1 MINLLNLNKLI
12 LIITIFLISIYNF
25 ANAANEP
32 AELWKDEEKQNTENL
47 ENKEELKKKSIIF
60 IDDKEDVEILID
72 AEDIKSENEVVG
84 LFDPEENNFTL
95 NMWIPSDGKEIKKTI
110 ARINKLKL
118 SKFSENL
125 FFQVLFTNAY
135 PPQKNLTA
143 DKFLDIKINWLIK
156 NERVNDLENLLKTN
170 SLVGQKS
177 KAIKY
182 LVDEYLS
189 SANISSA
196 CDKIK
201 FVDRN
206 VQNNYLEKFKIY
218 CLIYEDRKNEAQLM
232 FDLLKEKG
240 FEEKFFENK
249 INYLLGISE
258 QTNQK
263 IQDNNLFDFYLSQ
276 ITSKNFDYKPN
287 DKTNKYIW
295 RYLTSANLIQIENYD
310 DEETILTY
318 ERAAASGSYE
328 KKQIFKI
335 YKNIL
340 FNVNQLVNAQEIYK
354 TLPSYKARALIYQ
367 KILLV
372 DNVEKKLNFAFLLKE
387 LFDVDKLTDVYL
399 EELMNILKNIDKNDI
414 PESYAELVEKY
425 SKDKFQNNKN
435 IKFNNDVIHKS
446 KILKYF
452 LDNDYNIKKIE
463 KDIKNVYKKIKKNK
477 KYYIS
482 IKDITV
488 LESLRDDGVT
498 LPDTLNLDD
507 LVSKLTVPQGLE
519 DLTRDNQTGLI
530 MLKMVEI
537 IGEDNV
543 EDLDPETI
551 YFLTKILNKLR
562 LKKIRNKILISNF
575 ATKA

>member
-1 MINLLNLNKLI
+1 MIKLYFIPITLL
-12 LIITIFLISIYNF
+12 Y
-25 ANAANEP
+25 
-32 AELWKDEEKQNTENL
+32 
-47 ENKEELKKKSIIF
+47 
-60 IDDKEDVEILID
+60 
-72 AEDIKSENEVVG
+72 
-84 LFDPEENNFTL
+84 
-95 NMWIPSDGKEIKKTI
+95 
-110 ARINKLKL
+110 
-118 SKFSENL
+118 
-125 FFQVLFTNAY
+125 
-135 PPQKNLTA
+135 
-143 DKFLDIKINWLIK
+143 
-156 NERVNDLENLLKTN
+156 
-170 SLVGQKS
+170 
-177 KAIKY
+177 
-182 LVDEYLS
+182 
-189 SANISSA
+189 
-196 CDKIK
+196 
-201 FVDRN
+201 
-206 VQNNYLEKFKIY
+206 
-218 CLIYEDRKNEAQLM
+218 
-232 FDLLKEKG
+232 
-240 FEEKFFENK
+240 
-249 INYLLGISE
+249 
-258 QTNQK
+258 
-263 IQDNNLFDFYLSQ
+263 
-276 ITSKNFDYKPN
+276 
-287 DKTNKYIW
+287 
-295 RYLTSANLIQIENYD
+295 
-310 DEETILTY
+310 
-318 ERAAASGSYE
+318 
-328 KKQIFKI
+328 
-335 YKNIL
+335 IL

-354 TLPSYKARALIYQ
+354 ILPSYKARALIYQ

-463 KDIKNVYKKIKKNK
+463 KDTKSVYKKIKRNK

-498 LPDTLNLDD
+498 LPNTLNLDD

-519 DLTRDNQTGLI
+519 DLTRENQTGLI

-537 IGEDNV
+537 IGEDKV

-551 YFLTKILNKLR
+551 YFITKILNKLR